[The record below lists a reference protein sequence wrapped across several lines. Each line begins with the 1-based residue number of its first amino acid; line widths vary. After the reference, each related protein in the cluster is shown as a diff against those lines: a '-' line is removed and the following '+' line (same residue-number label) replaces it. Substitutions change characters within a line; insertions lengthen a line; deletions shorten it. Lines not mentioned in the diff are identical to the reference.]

1 MDMYRCRSLSCYHS
15 LVHKQE
21 MRESGN
27 GKFYWKLLVWLLED
41 NKLKILQSIVIFWL
55 KNEVKDI
62 ITCSLF
68 HTSATAVQGVSIFS
82 LPEVTASW
90 LTTIAVINI
99 NNINFAL
106 LEYISKILI
115 VFYDKWNLLIKIFFI
130 FVI

>member
-1 MDMYRCRSLSCYHS
+1 M
-15 LVHKQE
+15 
-21 MRESGN
+21 
-27 GKFYWKLLVWLLED
+27 
-41 NKLKILQSIVIFWL
+41 
-55 KNEVKDI
+55 KDI

-106 LEYISKILI
+106 LENISKILI